1 MILLIPMLI
10 PADGERMTEAPEDYS
25 SLILLHNLYTC
36 TYIPIY
42 YIYYIYYIL
51 YGERMTKAPEDY
63 SSLVLLNNLCQEIRI
78 RIANAFAKRREGGDF
93 YLETDTEGKW

>member
-1 MILLIPMLI
+1 MCMCGVGEDGLILLIPMLI
-10 PADGERMTEAPEDYS
+10 PADGERMTE
-25 SLILLHNLYTC
+25 
-36 TYIPIY
+36 
-42 YIYYIYYIL
+42 
-51 YGERMTKAPEDY
+51 APEDY